1 MSSPDPSSSPIA
13 TAEPSDSG
21 SQGFDALLVDFGHAL
36 RRAGLPVG
44 TDDILT
50 FCSGMAA
57 LDVTDLMDVYWA
69 GRTTLVRRRDHV
81 PVYNIVFRQFFLD
94 IDAPAT
100 DERKRLMRSSAN
112 AGATLEIPNTEEGL
126 PGEVS
131 PEEAKLGYLASTSEV
146 YRHKAF
152 ADCSDEEL
160 RQLRRLMSQMR
171 VTPPRKRTHR
181 TMRARRSATLDM
193 RRMARD
199 TMRSFGE
206 PRDLAYKKRKHR
218 LRPLVLILD
227 VSGSMADY
235 SRNLLQFAYSAR
247 RANAKVD
254 VFCFGTRLSRITKA
268 LDRRDPDDAM
278 RLAGEG
284 VLDWDGGTRIG
295 DSLRQFTRE
304 ARRSR
309 LGRGAIVVVCSD
321 GLDRGDPQDLEEAM
335 ETLSRIAHRVIWVN
349 PHKGD
354 TIDYVPASLGMI
366 VADPYID
373 EVHSGHNLASLER
386 LAARL
391 SKVG

>member
-1 MSSPDPSSSPIA
+1 MSSPDTVSLP
-13 TAEPSDSG
+13 E
-21 SQGFDALLVDFGHAL
+21 GFDALLVDFGHAL
-36 RRAGLPVG
+36 RAAGLPVG

-50 FCSGMAA
+50 FCSGTAS
-57 LDVTDLMDVYWA
+57 LDVTDVMDVYWS
-69 GRTTLVRRRDHV
+69 GRATLVRRRDHV
-81 PVYNIVFRQFFLD
+81 PIYNAVFRLFFLD
-94 IDAPAT
+94 VDPAT
-100 DERKRLMRSSAN
+100 DDERKRQMRSSAT

-126 PGEVS
+126 PGEIS
-131 PEEAKLGYLASTSEV
+131 PQEAKLGYLASTSEV

-152 ADCSDEEL
+152 ADCSDDEL

-199 TMRSFGE
+199 TMRTLGE
-206 PRDLAYKKRKHR
+206 PRDLAYKKRRHR

-278 RLAGEG
+278 RIAGEA

-295 DSLRQFTRE
+295 DSLREFTRE

-309 LGRGAIVVVCSD
+309 LGRGAIVVICSD
-321 GLDRGDPQDLEEAM
+321 GLDRGDPQALEESM
-335 ETLSRIAHRVIWVN
+335 ETLGRLAHRIIWVN

-354 TIDYVPASLGMI
+354 AVDYVPASLGMI
-366 VADPYID
+366 VADPFID

>member
-1 MSSPDPSSSPIA
+1 MSSPDTVSLP
-13 TAEPSDSG
+13 E
-21 SQGFDALLVDFGHAL
+21 GFDALLVDFGHAL
-36 RRAGLPVG
+36 RAAGLPVG

-50 FCSGMAA
+50 FCSGTAS
-57 LDVTDLMDVYWA
+57 LDVTDVMDVYWS
-69 GRTTLVRRRDHV
+69 GRATLVRRRDHV
-81 PVYNIVFRQFFLD
+81 PIYNAVFRLFFLEVD
-94 IDAPAT
+94 PAT
-100 DERKRLMRSSAN
+100 DDERKRQVRSSAT

-126 PGEVS
+126 PGEIS
-131 PEEAKLGYLASTSEV
+131 PQEAKLGYLASTSEV

-152 ADCSDEEL
+152 ADCSDDEL

-199 TMRSFGE
+199 TMRTLGE
-206 PRDLAYKKRKHR
+206 PRDLAYKKRRHR

-278 RLAGEG
+278 RIAGEA

-295 DSLRQFTRE
+295 DSLREFTRE

-309 LGRGAIVVVCSD
+309 LGRGAIVVICSD
-321 GLDRGDPQDLEEAM
+321 GLDRGDPQALEESM
-335 ETLSRIAHRVIWVN
+335 ETLGRLAHRIIWVN

-354 TIDYVPASLGMI
+354 AVDYVPASLGMI
-366 VADPYID
+366 VADPFID

>member
-1 MSSPDPSSSPIA
+1 MSSPSAAPELAYD
-13 TAEPSDSG
+13 E
-21 SQGFDALLVDFGHAL
+21 LLVDFGHAL
-36 RRAGLPVG
+36 RAAGLPVG
-44 TDDILT
+44 SDDILT
-50 FCSGMAA
+50 FCSAVA
-57 LDVTDLMDVYWA
+57 CLDVTDLMDVYWA
-69 GRTTLVRRRDHV
+69 GRTALVRRREHV
-81 PVYNIVFRQFFLD
+81 PIYNIVFRQFFLD
-94 IDAPAT
+94 IDPVVT
-100 DERKRLMRSSAN
+100 DERKRTMRASSN

-126 PGEVS
+126 PGEIS
-131 PEEAKLGYLASTSEV
+131 PDEVKLGYLASTSEV

-160 RQLRRLMSQMR
+160 RQLRRLMSRMR
-171 VTPPRKRTHR
+171 VTPPKRRTHR
-181 TMRARRSATLDM
+181 TTKSKRRATLDM

-199 TMRSFGE
+199 TMRTMGE
-206 PRDLAYKKRKHR
+206 PRALAYKKRKHK

-254 VFCFGTRLSRITKA
+254 VFCFGTRLSRITRA
-268 LDRRDPDDAM
+268 LDRRNPDDAM
-278 RLAGEG
+278 RMAGEN

-295 DSLRQFTRE
+295 DSLRQFTKE

-309 LGRGAIVVVCSD
+309 LGRGAIVVICSD
-321 GLDRGDPQDLEEAM
+321 GLDRGEPQALAESM
-335 ETLSRIAHRVIWVN
+335 ETLSRIAHRVLWVN

-354 TIDYVPASLGMI
+354 AVEYVPASLGMI
-366 VADPYID
+366 VANPYID

-386 LAARL
+386 LATRL

>member
-1 MSSPDPSSSPIA
+1 MSSPDTVSLP
-13 TAEPSDSG
+13 E
-21 SQGFDALLVDFGHAL
+21 GFDALLVDFGHAL
-36 RRAGLPVG
+36 RSVGLPVG

-50 FCSGMAA
+50 FCAGAAA
-57 LDVTDLMDVYWA
+57 LDVTDIVDVYWS

-81 PVYNIVFRQFFLD
+81 PIYNVVFRRFFLE
-94 IDAPAT
+94 IDAAT
-100 DERKRLMRSSAN
+100 DDERKRTMRSSAT

-126 PGEVS
+126 PGEIS

-152 ADCSDEEL
+152 SDCSDEEL

-181 TMRARRSATLDM
+181 TTRARRSATLDM

-199 TMRSFGE
+199 TMRTLGE
-206 PRDLAYKKRKHR
+206 PKDLAFKKRRHR

-278 RLAGEG
+278 RLAGEA

-309 LGRGAIVVVCSD
+309 LGRGAIVVICSD
-321 GLDRGDPQDLEEAM
+321 GLDRGDPQALEESM
-335 ETLSRIAHRVIWVN
+335 ETLGRLAHRVIWVN

-354 TIDYVPASLGMI
+354 AIDYVPASLGMI

>member
-1 MSSPDPSSSPIA
+1 MSSPDTMSLP
-13 TAEPSDSG
+13 E
-21 SQGFDALLVDFGHAL
+21 GFDALLVDFGHAL
-36 RRAGLPVG
+36 RSVGLPVG

-50 FCSGMAA
+50 FCAGAAA
-57 LDVTDLMDVYWA
+57 LDVTDIMDVYWS

-81 PVYNIVFRQFFLD
+81 PIYNVVFRRFFLE
-94 IDAPAT
+94 IDAAT
-100 DERKRLMRSSAN
+100 DDERKRTMRSSAT

-126 PGEVS
+126 PGEIS

-152 ADCSDEEL
+152 SDCSDEEL

-181 TMRARRSATLDM
+181 TTRARRSATLDM

-199 TMRSFGE
+199 TMRTLGE
-206 PRDLAYKKRKHR
+206 PKDLAFKKRRHR

-278 RLAGEG
+278 RLAGEA

-309 LGRGAIVVVCSD
+309 LGRGAIVVICSD
-321 GLDRGDPQDLEEAM
+321 GLDRGDPQALEESM
-335 ETLSRIAHRVIWVN
+335 ETLGRLAHRVIWVN

-354 TIDYVPASLGMI
+354 AIDYVPASLGMI

>member
-1 MSSPDPSSSPIA
+1 MSSPDTGPLPV
-13 TAEPSDSG
+13 
-21 SQGFDALLVDFGHAL
+21 GFDALLVDFGHAL
-36 RRAGLPVG
+36 RAAGLPIG
-44 TDDILT
+44 TDDVIT
-50 FCSGMAA
+50 FCAA
-57 LDVTDLMDVYWA
+57 AASLDVTDLMDVYWA
-69 GRTTLVRRRDHV
+69 GRTVLVRRREHI
-81 PVYNIVFRQFFLD
+81 PVYNVVFRHFFLE
-94 IDAPAT
+94 IDPAT
-100 DERKRLMRSSAN
+100 DDERKRRMRSSAT

-126 PGEVS
+126 PGEIS

-152 ADCSDEEL
+152 AACSDEEL
-160 RQLRRLMSQMR
+160 RHLRRLMAQLR

-181 TMRARRSATLDM
+181 TARARRSAALDM

-206 PRDLAYKKRKHR
+206 PRDLSYKKRRYR
-218 LRPLVLILD
+218 LRPLVFILD

-235 SRNLLQFAYSAR
+235 SRNLLQFAFSAR

-254 VFCFGTRLSRITKA
+254 VLCFGTRLTRITRS

-278 RLAGEG
+278 RLAGES

-295 DSLRQFTRE
+295 DSLRQFNRE

-309 LGRGAIVVVCSD
+309 LGRGAIVVICSD
-321 GLDRGDPQDLEEAM
+321 GLDRGDPQALEEAM
-335 ETLSRIAHRVIWVN
+335 ETLSRLAHRVIWVN

-354 TIDYVPASLGMI
+354 AVEYVPASLGMI
-366 VADPYID
+366 VAKPYID

-386 LAARL
+386 LAGRL

>member
-1 MSSPDPSSSPIA
+1 MSSPDTVSLP
-13 TAEPSDSG
+13 E
-21 SQGFDALLVDFGHAL
+21 GFDALLVDFGHAL
-36 RRAGLPVG
+36 RAAGLPVG
-44 TDDILT
+44 TDDIVT
-50 FCSGMAA
+50 FCSGTAS
-57 LDVTDLMDVYWA
+57 LDVTDVMDVYWS
-69 GRTTLVRRRDHV
+69 GRATLVRRRDHV
-81 PVYNIVFRQFFLD
+81 PIYNAVFRLFFLD
-94 IDAPAT
+94 VDPAT
-100 DERKRLMRSSAN
+100 DDERKRQMRSSAT

-126 PGEVS
+126 PGEIS
-131 PEEAKLGYLASTSEV
+131 PQEAKLGYLASTSEV

-152 ADCSDEEL
+152 ADCSDDEL

-199 TMRSFGE
+199 TMRTLGE
-206 PRDLAYKKRKHR
+206 PRDLAYKKRRHR

-278 RLAGEG
+278 RIAGEA

-295 DSLRQFTRE
+295 DSLREFTRE

-309 LGRGAIVVVCSD
+309 LGRGAIVVICSD
-321 GLDRGDPQDLEEAM
+321 GLDRGDPQALEESM
-335 ETLSRIAHRVIWVN
+335 ETLGRLAHRIIWVN

-354 TIDYVPASLGMI
+354 AVDYVPASLGMI
-366 VADPYID
+366 VADPFID